1 VVLSTTGEKRDRWH
15 TRPTVRCDRRGGA
28 TTAHFP
34 SAAPSK
40 GRYPDT
46 VAWPLH
52 SGTHP
57 KNEEKR
63 RGSLRHKEVSTNVQ
77 VVLPVA
83 PPCGRHRDS
92 GRTSQ
97 LTRVSS
103 HSQNWKKKEEST
115 GATYVSH
122 GCVCRAVEVAAAR
135 DIKSPSLG
143 ARPFPIVG
151 AIRYSIRIRLAQAVP
166 PHKGLHGKSRR
177 RVPQLAES

>member
-1 VVLSTTGEKRDRWH
+1 MVLSTTGEKRDRWH

-28 TTAHFP
+28 TMAHFP

-57 KNEEKR
+57 KNEEKQ
-63 RGSLRHKEVSTNVQ
+63 RGSLWHKEVSTNVQ
-77 VVLPVA
+77 VVPPVA

-103 HSQNWKKKEEST
+103 HSQNWKKEEGTELRTYRMDACVGLSRWQRP
-115 GATYVSH
+115 ATSNPRHWEQGPFQQLVPFATVS
-122 GCVCRAVEVAAAR
+122 GYA
-135 DIKSPSLG
+135 SP
-143 ARPFPIVG
+143 R
-151 AIRYSIRIRLAQAVP
+151 RCHRIWA
-166 PHKGLHGKSRR
+166 
-177 RVPQLAES
+177 